1 MVVGE
6 LLIVVTVVFF
16 PAEISFSV
24 STTLSSKERD
34 LCCYHCTNNGNITEW
49 LVSTDKL
56 TTMVM

>member
-6 LLIVVTVVFF
+6 LLIVATVVFF
-16 PAEISFSV
+16 PAEIGV
-24 STTLSSKERD
+24 SNTLSSKERD